1 MIEAVK
7 KANGPTSVYLL
18 SKFSTTMDLKTLS
31 SFGGFQ
37 PQNLFSCVKWWNRF
51 ITAVWSFSNLISKTP
66 PEKKSLH
73 NIPKTNKKYKYSI
86 FKSPYKTTSSLEKTQ
101 TPRFCVEQARSKNP
115 STTEEKKHLH
125 HLFGIQTQEL
135 RCTLLV
141 VASDQA
147 ATTGDSMHH
156 QIFHSSKKY
165 TVKKTGF
172 HKSSFEQKLHV

>member
-51 ITAVWSFSNLISKTP
+51 ITAVWSKPLLK
-66 PEKKSLH
+66 KKSLH

-172 HKSSFEQKLHV
+172 HKSSFCLQKLRV